1 MQSFG
6 NIRTVHKL
14 LTFRTRHIG
23 NWTKGCGDPRLGKY
37 VKVVKCEYS
46 NRTEKE
52 NVDLE
57 RSTFFNPRSH
67 TPLEKRMDV
76 RLTIQI

>member
-6 NIRTVHKL
+6 NIRTVYKL
-14 LTFRTRHIG
+14 LTFRTRHKG
-23 NWTKGCGDPRLGKY
+23 NGPKVAEIHVLENMSE
-37 VKVVKCEYS
+37 VVKCNYS

-57 RSTFFNPRSH
+57 RSTFFNPRSLM
-67 TPLEKRMDV
+67 PLEKRMDV